1 MSNGRLEGKV
11 ALVTGAASGIG
22 RASATLFADE
32 GASVVV
38 ADRNLAGAETIAEE
52 LGASGRAAIAVELD
66 VTDGA
71 SCEASVQATLD
82 EFGRIDI
89 LVNSAGVGSRRDG
102 DGLTYEQ
109 RWNRVIDVNLK
120 GSVLMAQAAV
130 ERMRLQGSGAV
141 VNIASIR
148 GLIGYPEFITD
159 GFNPYPHSKGGVV
172 NFTRDL
178 ANGTAKSGIRA
189 NAVCPAFTNTE
200 MTRGTRNNPEVY
212 EKIVSLHPIGRFAE
226 PGEIAN
232 AVLFLASDEASF
244 ITGACL
250 VVDGGFT
257 AQ

>member
-22 RASATLFADE
+22 RASAMLFADE
-32 GASVVV
+32 GASIVV
-38 ADRNLAGAETIAEE
+38 ADRNLPGAQAVVAS
-52 LGASGRAAIAVELD
+52 LRASGHDANAVELD
-66 VTDGA
+66 VTDNA
-71 SCEASVQATLD
+71 SCEASVKTTID
-82 EFGRIDI
+82 TFGSIDI
-89 LVNSAGVGSRRDG
+89 LVNSAGVGSRTGAED
-102 DGLTYEQ
+102 LSYEE
-109 RWNRVIDVNLK
+109 RWHRVIDINLK
-120 GSVLMAQAAV
+120 GSVLMAKAAI
-130 ERMRLQGSGAV
+130 EPMRRQGSGAV

-172 NFTRDL
+172 NFTRDM
-178 ANGTAKSGIRA
+178 ANGTAKSGIRV

-200 MTRGTRNNPEVY
+200 MTSGTRNNPEVY
-212 EKIVSLHPIGRFAE
+212 DRIVALHPIGRFAE
-226 PGEIAN
+226 PEEIAN